1 MEPTLIEQWWVVTRL
16 ERRHEASFNDTMRKR
31 MATELLEDWLATE
44 TKAVVKSL
52 FSADDDISRL

>member
-16 ERRHEASFNDTMRKR
+16 ETRHEASFNDTMRKR

-44 TKAVVKSL
+44 TKAVVKSVCTAEDEL
-52 FSADDDISRL
+52 AAP

>member
-16 ERRHEASFNDTMRKR
+16 EARHEASFNDTMKQR

-44 TKAVVKSL
+44 TKAVVKSVC
-52 FSADDDISRL
+52 SAEDEFAAP